1 MTKKTKLESYVQ
13 VRFGTD
19 LYEFIKQKVQVD
31 EFYDYEIASL
41 LEVSDSMITSLRNAY
56 GIKRATGFSR
66 RFDRR
71 YGKGA
76 VERFK
81 AMAENPNSTLDDIGR
96 HFEFSKEYARQVYKN
111 IYGYAY
117 TEAYKRKRLIKKK
130 RGLSERTKRSKQSG
144 DLTKVSKRMKP
155 MGFGKEPILARIMT
169 TKEVAK
175 YLKLH
180 EISVNKYA
188 TKGEIPAVRIGRAW
202 RFDKEAI
209 DKWINAGQK
218 KAIQKAK
225 KESRSDT
232 DPNII
237 KKSRKGTRSA
247 TLKKKAE
254 VKDDNQRPVIYKLRK
269 KAKIKSERRGVYIK
283 A

>member
-1 MTKKTKLESYVQ
+1 MTKKAKLESYVQ
-13 VRFGTD
+13 ERFGTN
-19 LYEFIKQKVQVD
+19 LYEFIRQKVQVD
-31 EFYDYEIASL
+31 HLYGYEIASL
-41 LEVSDSMITSLRNAY
+41 LGVSDSMITSLRNAY
-56 GIKRATGFSR
+56 GIKRANGFSR

-81 AMAENPNSTLDDIGR
+81 AMAETPKSTLDDIGR
-96 HFEFSKEYARQVYKN
+96 YFGFSKEYARQVYKK

-117 TEAYKRKRLIKKK
+117 TEAYKRKRLIRRKM
-130 RGLSERTKRSKQSG
+130 GLSERTKRSKQFG
-144 DLTKVSKRMKP
+144 GPTKVSKRTKSI
-155 MGFGKEPILARIMT
+155 GSGEAPILARFMT

-175 YLKLH
+175 YLGLH
-180 EISVNKYA
+180 KVTVTKYA
-188 TKGEIPAVRIGRAW
+188 AKGEIPSARIGRAW

-209 DKWINAGQK
+209 DKWISEGQK
-218 KAIQKAK
+218 KVTQKAK
-225 KESRSDT
+225 KVSTSDT

-247 TLKKKAE
+247 TLKKKTE
-254 VKDDNQRPVIYKLRK
+254 VKDDNQRPIIYKLRK
-269 KAKIKSERRGVYIK
+269 EGKIKSERRGVYVK